1 MPDRQP
7 HHTHDKGYRE
17 LLSSKRAF
25 LELLRTFVREDW
37 AKDIDEESLVRVEK
51 SYILQDFSEKE
62 ADIIYRLKAKGGDVI
77 FYVLL
82 ELQST
87 VDHTMPFRLLLYMV
101 EVWRDIYNNTP
112 ESERERKG
120 FRLPAII
127 PAVLYN
133 GANNWT
139 AALSFKEMLAGY
151 RQFEEHVLDFRYV
164 LFDVN
169 RYDAEELYRAANLVA
184 SIFALDQKMDAEELV
199 GRLRK
204 LAGVL
209 KNLSRDEFRRFA
221 AWLGHV
227 LKARL
232 PEPLRDKVDR
242 IIGDVNPWE
251 VEKMITNLE
260 ITLEEMQQQAEMRGL
275 LKGRAE
281 GRAEGEAR
289 GKAEAKQDAICK
301 YLKRRFGP
309 ASEELQR
316 VVREVTSLETLD
328 GVMEELFAA
337 DTLEEARAVIGDG
350 MGKLAQ

>member
-1 MPDRQP
+1 MPDRQLY

-25 LELLRTFVREDW
+25 LELLKTFVREEW
-37 AKDIDEESLVRVEK
+37 TKDIDEDSLVRVEK

-62 ADIIYRLKAKGGDVI
+62 ADIIYRLKTKGGEVI

-101 EVWRDIYNNTP
+101 EIWRDIYNNTP

-133 GANNWT
+133 GADSWT

-169 RYDAEELYRAANLVA
+169 RYDAEELYQAANLVA

-209 KNLSRDEFRRFA
+209 KDLSRDEFRRFA

-242 IIGDVNPWE
+242 IIGEVDPWE

-281 GRAEGEAR
+281 GRAE
-289 GKAEAKQDAICK
+289 AKQDAICK

-316 VVREVTSLETLD
+316 VVRGVTGLEALD

-337 DTLEEARAVIGDG
+337 DTLEEARAIIGDG
-350 MGKLAQ
+350 VGKSVQ

>member
-7 HHTHDKGYRE
+7 HHAHDKGYRE

-62 ADIIYRLKAKGGDVI
+62 ADIVYRLRLRGTEVI
-77 FYVLL
+77 
-82 ELQST
+82 S
-87 VDHTMPFRLLLYMV
+87 
-101 EVWRDIYNNTP
+101 
-112 ESERERKG
+112 
-120 FRLPAII
+120 
-127 PAVLYN
+127 
-133 GANNWT
+133 

-151 RQFEEHVLDFRYV
+151 RQFEEHVLDFRYI

-204 LAGVL
+204 LAGSL
-209 KNLSRDEFRRFA
+209 KNLSRDEFRRFG

-232 PEPLRDKVDR
+232 PDSLRDKVDR
-242 IIGDVNPWE
+242 IIGEVNPWE

-275 LKGRAE
+275 MK
-281 GRAEGEAR
+281 GRAEGEAI
-289 GKAEAKQDAICK
+289 GKAKGKVEKAQDAICK
-301 YLKRRFGP
+301 YLKRRFGA

-316 VVREVTSLETLD
+316 VVQGVTSLEALD

-337 DTLEEARAVIGDG
+337 DTLEEARAIIGDG